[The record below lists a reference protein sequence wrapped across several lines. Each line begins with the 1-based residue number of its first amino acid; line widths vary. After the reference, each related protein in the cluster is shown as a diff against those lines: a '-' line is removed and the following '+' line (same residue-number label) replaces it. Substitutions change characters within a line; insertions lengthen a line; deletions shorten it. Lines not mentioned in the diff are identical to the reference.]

1 MSEPIESEQPTPDRL
16 LHTGGERPVDP
27 EDLVML
33 RGWDVTPER
42 VAKAREEL
50 ARDGAAAVERHLP

>member
-1 MSEPIESEQPTPDRL
+1 MSEPIESERPTPDRL
-16 LHTGGERPVDP
+16 LHTGGDRPVDP

-42 VAKAREEL
+42 VEKARQDLERE
-50 ARDGAAAVERHLP
+50 GAAAVEKHLP